1 MKSIQQKAG
10 TLVEA
15 LPYLQKFAG
24 ETLVIKYGGHAM
36 TNAESAQSFARDLA
50 LLQSIGLNVV
60 VVHGGGPQ
68 IGSMLNDLGIES
80 QFLNGY
86 RMTDEPTMSVVRMVL
101 VGKVNQDIVSR
112 INVQGGRAIGLSG
125 ADGLLLKGHR
135 VSVDGQDVG
144 RVGVIDTVD
153 VDQLNF
159 LASGGYMPIIAPV
172 AVDANGVPLNVNA
185 DLAAGVIAGHL
196 GARKLLLMTDVEGVL
211 NAEGEIISTLERQ
224 EIPRLIKDG
233 TLTGGMLPKL
243 KCAQDALSE
252 GVRKVHIVDGRI
264 QHAVLLELFTDEG
277 IGTEVI

>member
-1 MKSIQQKAG
+1 MKSIQEKAG

-50 LLQSIGLNVV
+50 LLQSIGLKVV

-80 QFLNGY
+80 QFVNGY

-112 INVQGGRAIGLSG
+112 INGQGGRAIGLSG
-125 ADGLLLKGHR
+125 ADGLLLKGHQ

-144 RVGVIDTVD
+144 RVGIIDTVD

-172 AVDANGVPLNVNA
+172 AVDADGSPLNVNA

-211 NAEGEIISTLERQ
+211 NADGAVISTLKRQ
-224 EIPRLIKDG
+224 EISTLIQDG

-243 KCAQDALSE
+243 KCAQDALHE